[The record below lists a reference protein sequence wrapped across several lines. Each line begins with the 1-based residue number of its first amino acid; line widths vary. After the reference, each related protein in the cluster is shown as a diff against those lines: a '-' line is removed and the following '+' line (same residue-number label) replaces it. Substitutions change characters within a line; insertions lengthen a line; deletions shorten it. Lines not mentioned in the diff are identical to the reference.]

1 MNDLGISTLRR
12 PWFIIHLAADKSTT
26 RIPFRLPPPRWCSA
40 INRISDH
47 YQDRLPHVPAPDSKA
62 LRPAPSEQNTDFAP
76 PGNCGH
82 GHSSLIMAPHSRS
95 KKKLHH
101 HQQQFPRLVYLRT
114 FLRSQI
120 CSRAFSTR
128 SAKADDHCGTYSI
141 RLEEKADIF
150 RQIGRKSKNVPSDW
164 MKKQTYS
171 ISSTPVTL
179 SDEHQ
184 ATKNTALSS
193 TFNSHVSRYVKI
205 GIKPFLT
212 LKLNF

>member
-101 HQQQFPRLVYLRT
+101 HQQQFPPRVFAYFSAFANLQSRIFDALCQSW
-114 FLRSQI
+114 RSLWHIFHQI
-120 CSRAFSTR
+120 GWKSRHIPSDW
-128 SAKADDHCGTYSI
+128 KKKQKCSI
-141 RLEEKADIF
+141 RLDEKANIF
-150 RQIGRKSKNVPSDW
+150 HQFDTSYTIRWASSD
-164 MKKQTYS
+164 KKHCP
-171 ISSTPVTL
+171 IV
-179 SDEHQ
+179 
-184 ATKNTALSS
+184 
-193 TFNSHVSRYVKI
+193 
-205 GIKPFLT
+205 
-212 LKLNF
+212 NF

>member
-1 MNDLGISTLRR
+1 MNDLGISTLQR

-101 HQQQFPRLVYLRT
+101 HQQEFPRRVFAYFSAFANLQSRIFDALCQSW
-114 FLRSQI
+114 RSLWHIFHQI
-120 CSRAFSTR
+120 GWKSRHIPSDW
-128 SAKADDHCGTYSI
+128 KKKQKCSI
-141 RLEEKADIF
+141 RLEEKANIF
-150 RQIGRKSKNVPSDW
+150 HQFDTSYTIRWASSD
-164 MKKQTYS
+164 KKHCP
-171 ISSTPVTL
+171 IV
-179 SDEHQ
+179 
-184 ATKNTALSS
+184 
-193 TFNSHVSRYVKI
+193 
-205 GIKPFLT
+205 
-212 LKLNF
+212 NF